1 MERPSGSGPGGIRTQ
16 GCSLV
21 VLGLRLASALE
32 SASLVGLA
40 GAGITGDLIGIIT
53 MSFTTTTPTSLTAE
67 FSSIATTSIAPAD
80 FMEAT
85 DFTAAEREDSPVASM
100 DSRHPMPRLVRI
112 PAHSAGSIMEESRE
126 VSRLAGNRALAAAME
141 AEVFTEEAAATEAAV
156 TGNSVQLTQTRLMI

>member
-1 MERPSGSGPGGIRTQ
+1 MERPSGSGLGGIRIL
-16 GCSLV
+16 GCSLADRE
-21 VLGLRLASALE
+21 LRLASALE

-67 FSSIATTSIAPAD
+67 FSSIATTSIAP
-80 FMEAT
+80 T

-126 VSRLAGNRALAAAME
+126 VSRLAGNRALAEAME
-141 AEVFTEEAAATEAAV
+141 AEGFTEGEAAAGAGAT
-156 TGNSVQLTQTRLMI
+156 